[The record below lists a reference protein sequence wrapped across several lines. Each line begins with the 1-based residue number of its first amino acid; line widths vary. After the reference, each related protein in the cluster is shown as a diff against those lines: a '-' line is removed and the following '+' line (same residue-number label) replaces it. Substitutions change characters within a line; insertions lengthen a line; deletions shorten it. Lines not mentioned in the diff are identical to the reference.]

1 MGIHEHHA
9 RNGKRLF
16 LLSSF
21 IFFVAIIAFI
31 LDYIR
36 TPYFHWSKDTMT
48 FISMIVMALLFMIY
62 SFVERGRA
70 KKIGATIHI
79 EGAVLMLEQQRFV
92 IRGETSLLTTVTYFS
107 MDGNTMGVLREEY
120 ETEIQKVWKI
130 FVSFFLKSLNEK
142 RFVMYNELEEAMLIV
157 RQRAGMHLSYT
168 FHDLAGDKICELKQ
182 TWNLKKL
189 EWLLRSEHDDEIGG
203 ITGDLHANIQKGNWR
218 DGSYI
223 EVKED
228 AIPVEAIE
236 YFSASGGSLVNLS
249 IAEHAKYER
258 ALYYAVAAILTLKNR

>member
-21 IFFVAIIAFI
+21 IFFAAIIAFI

-36 TPYFHWSKDTMT
+36 TPYFQWNKNTMT
-48 FISMIVMALLFMIY
+48 FVSMIITAFFFMIY
-62 SFVERGRA
+62 SFIEKGRA
-70 KKIGATIHI
+70 KKIGTTICI
-79 EGAVLMLEQQRFV
+79 EETLPMLEQQRFV
-92 IRGETSLLTTVTYFS
+92 IRRETSLVTSITYFS
-107 MDGNTMGVLREEY
+107 MDGNTMGGLREEY
-120 ETEIQKVWKI
+120 ETEMQKVWKI
-130 FVSFFLKSLNEK
+130 FVSFFLKSLHEK
-142 RFVMYNELEEAMLIV
+142 RFVLYNELGEEMLIV

-189 EWLLRSEHDDEIGG
+189 EWLLRSEHDEQIGEV
-203 ITGDLHANIQKGNWR
+203 TGDLHANIQKGRWK

-249 IAEHAKYER
+249 IAEYAKYEK